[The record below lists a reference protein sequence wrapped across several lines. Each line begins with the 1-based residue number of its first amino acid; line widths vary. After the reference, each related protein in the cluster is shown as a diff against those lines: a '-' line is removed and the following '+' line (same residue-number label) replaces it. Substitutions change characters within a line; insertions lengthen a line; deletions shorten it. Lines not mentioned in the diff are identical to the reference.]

1 MIYSQVGLLVGDFME
16 KLQVRYDEEVIKKA
30 EKDGRPLE
38 LKKVDANAL
47 PKEGEGNK
55 YAGFF

>member
-1 MIYSQVGLLVGDFME
+1 M
-16 KLQVRYDEEVIKKA
+16 RYDEEVIKKA
-30 EKDGRPLE
+30 EKDARQVE
-38 LKKVDANAL
+38 QKKIDVNAL